1 MSKDTDDE
9 YAALLEG
16 LKDKLER
23 GTNELRSLEQEIGV
37 LDEQMKTKWDHYQQ
51 LRSQRDGLAVKRQSI
66 SQDIPD
72 AQIKNMGAVMELIVR
87 DNQSES

>member
-66 SQDIPD
+66 SQDIQD